1 MNKYPDKM
9 QELDN
14 KKREMKLDKTIDEL
28 RNELNKPIWK
38 EIIKKSTE

>member
-1 MNKYPDKM
+1 MDKYPDKM
-9 QELDN
+9 QDLDN

>member
-1 MNKYPDKM
+1 MDKYPDKM
-9 QELDN
+9 QDLDN

-38 EIIKKSTE
+38 EIIRKSTE

>member
-1 MNKYPDKM
+1 VNKYPDKM